1 MLYEGG
7 WLFRCL
13 WLEVREVNTSI
24 MVGSDDWFSGTM
36 LWMVNLSYFTY
47 NFVKY
52 LSFER
57 FFNCLN
63 VWIIVFCEF
72 DGLTDCNI
80 YFQIPNFFLRIYG
93 NDNLFNCM
101 EALQSC
107 LTIVIFYMNVERN
120 LYDSYY
126 KSMECWIWFNYILK
140 CSFYILIVYINEFIS
155 ELLNE

>member
-24 MVGSDDWFSGTM
+24 MVGSDNWFSGTM

-63 VWIIVFCEF
+63 VWIIVCLWIWWIDRLQYIF
-72 DGLTDCNI
+72 
-80 YFQIPNFFLRIYG
+80 PNTKFFLRIYG

-107 LTIVIFYMNVERN
+107 LTIVIFIWMLREIYMTVTINQWNVE
-120 LYDSYY
+120 YG
-126 KSMECWIWFNYILK
+126 
-140 CSFYILIVYINEFIS
+140 LITYWNVAFTFW
-155 ELLNE
+155 LFT